1 MHLGRTTLS
10 KFLIQQLS
18 GIDGANDLGALLVDV
33 AAAVKAISAMT
44 AKGALGD
51 FLGELGSKNVQ
62 GETQQ
67 KLDVLANE
75 VMLRSCEW
83 GGLVAG
89 MASEELDDPYPIPNE
104 YSRGHYLLVFD
115 PLDGSSNTDVNV
127 SVGTIFS
134 VLRHDKS
141 DPPAAADYLQA
152 GREQVAAGYAIYGP
166 ATMLVITVGK
176 GTHGF
181 TLDREIGNF
190 ILTHPNLRI
199 PADTSE
205 FAINTSN
212 ARFWEP
218 PVHRYVTECQAGN
231 SGDRGRDFNMRWIA
245 SMVAEVHR
253 ILMRGGVFM
262 YPKDRKDRNKPGRLR
277 LLYEANPM
285 SLLVE
290 QAGGRASTGN
300 QRMLEVTPE
309 VLHQRVPLILGSC
322 NEVERIERYHAEHA
336 CGADRPYSSPLFN
349 ERSMFRPEAPL

>member
-10 KFLIQQLS
+10 KFLIQQLT

-33 AAAVKAISAMT
+33 GAAVKAISAMT
-44 AKGALGD
+44 AKGALGG
-51 FLGELGSKNVQ
+51 FLGDLGTKNVQ

-67 KLDVLANE
+67 KLDVLAND
-75 VMLRSCEW
+75 VMIRGCEW
-83 GGLVAG
+83 GGLLAG
-89 MASEELDDPYPIPNE
+89 MASEEMVDPYSIPSE
-104 YSRGHYLLVFD
+104 FARGRYLLTFD

-134 VLRHDKS
+134 VLRHDKAE
-141 DPPAAADYLQA
+141 PPTVADYLQP
-152 GREQVAAGYAIYGP
+152 GVQQVAAGYAIYGP

-190 ILTHPNLRI
+190 ILTHPDLQI

-218 PVHRYVTECQAGN
+218 PVHRYVTECQAGKT
-231 SGDRGRDFNMRWIA
+231 GDRGRDFNMRWIA
-245 SMVAEVHR
+245 SLVAEVHR

-262 YPKDRKDRNKPGRLR
+262 YPKDTKDPNKPGRLR
-277 LLYEANPM
+277 LLYEANPISM
-285 SLLVE
+285 LVE
-290 QAGGRASTGN
+290 QAGGRATTG
-300 QRMLEVTPE
+300 RER
-309 VLHQRVPLILGSC
+309 VLGVMPAALHERVPVILGSRH
-322 NEVERIERYHAEHA
+322 EVDRIDRYHVEHA
-336 CGADRPYSSPLFN
+336 SGIDRPYSSPLFN
-349 ERSMFRPEAPL
+349 ERSMFRPEARY

>member
-18 GIDGANDLGALLVDV
+18 GIQGANDLAALLIDV

-44 AKGALGD
+44 AKGALGG
-51 FLGELGSKNVQ
+51 FLGELGTQNVQ

-67 KLDVLANE
+67 KLDLLANE
-75 VMLRSCEW
+75 VIIRSCEW
-83 GGLVAG
+83 GGLLAG
-89 MASEELDDPYPIPNE
+89 MASEELDDPYPIPSE
-104 YSRGHYLLVFD
+104 YSRGNYLLVFD

-134 VLRHDKS
+134 VLRNIKPE
-141 DPPAAADYLQA
+141 PPTTADYLQP
-152 GREQVAAGYAIYGP
+152 GLQQVAAGYAIYGP

-190 ILTHPNLRI
+190 ILTHPNLQI

-205 FAINTSN
+205 FAINSSN

-218 PVHRYVTECQAGN
+218 PVHRYVTECQAGKT
-231 SGDRGRDFNMRWIA
+231 GDRGRDFNMRWIA
-245 SMVAEVHR
+245 SLVAEVHR

-262 YPKDRKDRNKPGRLR
+262 YPKDTKDRSKPGRLR
-277 LLYEANPM
+277 LLYEANPI

-290 QAGGRASTGN
+290 QAGGGASTGN
-300 QRMLEVTPE
+300 QRVLEVIPE
-309 VLHQRVPLILGSC
+309 ALHQRVPLILGSR
-322 NEVERIERYHAEHA
+322 NEVERIARYHAEYA
-336 CGADRPYSSPLFN
+336 SGADRPYTSPLFN
-349 ERSMFRPEAPL
+349 ERSLFRPDSRI

>member
-1 MHLGRTTLS
+1 MHLGRSTLS
-10 KFLIQQLS
+10 KFLIQQLN
-18 GIDGANDLGALLVDV
+18 GIEGANDLSALLVDV

-44 AKGALGD
+44 AKGALGG
-51 FLGELGSKNVQ
+51 FLGEQGTKNVQ

-67 KLDVLANE
+67 KLDVLAND
-75 VMLRSCEW
+75 VMIRSCEW

-89 MASEELDDPYPIPNE
+89 MASEELDDPYPIPSE
-104 YSRGHYLLVFD
+104 YTHGHYLLIFD

-134 VLRHDKS
+134 VLRHARADA
-141 DPPAAADYLQA
+141 PVVADYLQP

-190 ILTHPNLRI
+190 ILTHPNLQI

-218 PVHRYVTECQAGN
+218 PVHRYVTECQAGKT
-231 SGDRGRDFNMRWIA
+231 GDRGRDFNMRWIA

-262 YPKDRKDRNKPGRLR
+262 YPRDTKDRSKPGRLR
-277 LLYEANPM
+277 LLYEANPIG
-285 SLLVE
+285 LLVE
-290 QAGGRASTGN
+290 QAGGGASTG
-300 QRMLEVTPE
+300 RERVLDLTPE
-309 VLHQRVPLILGSC
+309 GLHQRVPVILGSL
-322 NEVERIERYHAEHA
+322 NEVDRIARYHVEHA
-336 CGADRPYSSPLFN
+336 SGADRPYSSPLFN
-349 ERSMFRPEAPL
+349 ERSLFRPDARI

>member
-10 KFLIQQLS
+10 KFLIQQVD
-18 GIDGANDLGALLVDV
+18 GIEGANDLAALLVDV

-44 AKGALGD
+44 AKGALGG
-51 FLGELGSKNVQ
+51 FLGEHGGKNVQ
-62 GETQQ
+62 GETQK

-75 VMLRSCEW
+75 VLIGSCEW

-89 MASEELDDPYPIPNE
+89 MASEELDDPYPIPSA
-104 YSRGHYLLVFD
+104 YTRGRYLLIFD

-134 VLRHDKS
+134 VLRHDKPE
-141 DPPAAADYLQA
+141 PPTAADYLQP
-152 GREQVAAGYAIYGP
+152 GRQQVAAGYAIYGP

-190 ILTHPNLRI
+190 ILTHENLQI

-218 PVHRYVTECQAGN
+218 PVHRYVTECQAGKT
-231 SGDRGRDFNMRWIA
+231 GDRGRDFNMRWIA

-253 ILMRGGVFM
+253 ILMRGGIFM
-262 YPKDRKDRNKPGRLR
+262 YPKDTKDPGKPGRLR
-277 LLYEANPM
+277 LLYEACPV
-285 SLLVE
+285 SLLIE
-290 QAGGRASTGN
+290 HAGGLATTGRERVLDL
-300 QRMLEVTPE
+300 QPE
-309 VLHQRVPLILGSC
+309 SLHQRVPVILGSR
-322 NEVERIERYHAEHA
+322 NEVERIERYHDEYAK
-336 CGADRPYSSPLFN
+336 GIDRPYNSPLFN
-349 ERSMFRPEAPL
+349 ERSLFRPDTRN